1 VFTIIFSLG
10 LSSGVQH
17 FISYY
22 IGRKDPS
29 TVKQIIKRMSF
40 VAVLL
45 SAASLLLVW
54 ITAPDFALLFFHSLK
69 YTIFLNVLGI
79 ALFSNITNQ
88 IIYSML
94 LGLQNF
100 KANAIRAII
109 SSTLAYGSIVPL
121 LIISNNPLMI
131 VVGWAVGY
139 YIGTI
144 LTFIFL
150 FRKIKGIEI
159 KSSKRVKLK
168 PIFYYSFPLFI
179 SGIIGYGATYVDR
192 FTVSYF
198 LNLSEM
204 GIYNFSL
211 LIVSALSILIGPF
224 SSILLP
230 KLSEYYGRNDQEKM
244 RLIASKS
251 VEVLMGIYLPIALLV
266 AAISPDILLFIANK
280 NYLPGYV
287 PIIIILSVNSIFI
300 SSNILG
306 VSLQAIRKT
315 RIFLISSSLTLASN
329 VAFSMMLIPKYGIDG
344 ASIAFSSIYLMGF
357 AVLFYYSRKYH
368 TVIFEK
374 IKIAKILLSGF
385 FMFAVMFL
393 VQELFGYSVPKLFLY
408 IVAGFFIYI
417 IIIRITKT
425 FKNEDLDLFL
435 MLLSDRYIIIK
446 KLIKK
451 LLL

>member
-1 VFTIIFSLG
+1 
-10 LSSGVQH
+10 
-17 FISYY
+17 
-22 IGRKDPS
+22 
-29 TVKQIIKRMSF
+29 
-40 VAVLL
+40 
-45 SAASLLLVW
+45 
-54 ITAPDFALLFFHSLK
+54 
-69 YTIFLNVLGI
+69 
-79 ALFSNITNQ
+79 
-88 IIYSML
+88 
-94 LGLQNF
+94 
-100 KANAIRAII
+100 
-109 SSTLAYGSIVPL
+109 
-121 LIISNNPLMI
+121 
-131 VVGWAVGY
+131 
-139 YIGTI
+139 
-144 LTFIFL
+144 
-150 FRKIKGIEI
+150 
-159 KSSKRVKLK
+159 
-168 PIFYYSFPLFI
+168 
-179 SGIIGYGATYVDR
+179 
-192 FTVSYF
+192 
-198 LNLSEM
+198 
-204 GIYNFSL
+204 
-211 LIVSALSILIGPF
+211 
-224 SSILLP
+224 
-230 KLSEYYGRNDQEKM
+230 M

>member
-1 VFTIIFSLG
+1 MFTIIFSLG

-139 YIGTI
+139 YIDTI

-150 FRKIKGIEI
+150 FGKIKGIEI

-211 LIVSALSILIGPF
+211 LIVSALSI
-224 SSILLP
+224 
-230 KLSEYYGRNDQEKM
+230 
-244 RLIASKS
+244 
-251 VEVLMGIYLPIALLV
+251 
-266 AAISPDILLFIANK
+266 
-280 NYLPGYV
+280 
-287 PIIIILSVNSIFI
+287 
-300 SSNILG
+300 
-306 VSLQAIRKT
+306 
-315 RIFLISSSLTLASN
+315 
-329 VAFSMMLIPKYGIDG
+329 
-344 ASIAFSSIYLMGF
+344 
-357 AVLFYYSRKYH
+357 
-368 TVIFEK
+368 
-374 IKIAKILLSGF
+374 
-385 FMFAVMFL
+385 
-393 VQELFGYSVPKLFLY
+393 
-408 IVAGFFIYI
+408 
-417 IIIRITKT
+417 
-425 FKNEDLDLFL
+425 
-435 MLLSDRYIIIK
+435 
-446 KLIKK
+446 
-451 LLL
+451 